1 MNSLFIRG
9 ILDNQTVLSFC
20 ALETKD
26 SNLRTML
33 GIVVESPDSVIISG
47 SQLWTLWFSC
57 P

>member
-26 SNLRTML
+26 SNLHTML